1 MLHVLY
7 RIQTWKTEEHLLLG
21 FQPSWWISES
31 SGRLLYVGGLAKL
44 LSSFLFFKWWEQ
56 LHISISRRSLE
67 HSKIE
72 KQQKNDTP
80 KIKVFCFLTDIFVNW
95 EIRYSFCRCYSLNC
109 FLFLIT
115 LFLNFL
121 LSYWHTILGRRD
133 RLPSPVFLGFPSDLN
148 GKESACHAGDVGS
161 ISGVGRSFG
170 EGNSY
175 PLQCSGLENLYSLDP
190 YTVHG
195 FA

>member
-1 MLHVLY
+1 MVRATAYKHFPSVSWTL
-7 RIQTWKTEEHLLLG
+7 QDWKAAE
-21 FQPSWWISES
+21 
-31 SGRLLYVGGLAKL
+31 
-44 LSSFLFFKWWEQ
+44 KW
-56 LHISISRRSLE
+56 H
-67 HSKIE
+67 
-72 KQQKNDTP
+72 P

-133 RLPSPVFLGFPSDLN
+133 RLPSPVFLGFPSDLK
-148 GKESACHAGDVGS
+148 GKESACHARDVGS